1 MKNLSRKETC
11 WAILQQVP
19 TYLIA
24 VLSLLICGFLTVASL
39 FSLAVMRMDE
49 IPVLGELPEQLVLA
63 GRNVLHV
70 APVVAVLSILL
81 LLLARQNFTWKH
93 AKIVTWA
100 AAAVQTILGFWWKS
114 SFASSPV
121 ADQGT
126 FWNVAES
133 LAGHQ
138 APSAE
143 LLDYLR
149 YWPFQAAV
157 GMTGEPF
164 ARLFNGNYGAWQ
176 VMNAFC
182 VGGCVMLLSC
192 ICGRITNSPRA
203 KACCAVLVVGFFP
216 LNMYTTFVYGTLS
229 GTMTSLLA
237 VYAVIRQCTAE
248 DKKSERKWWA
258 VGTVAITLAITL
270 YTGMQIFLVA
280 VTLLLLATGIF
291 HKDQRQKILG
301 AVLMF
306 VVAFGFQHGWQALAM
321 HRMGLGNEPGCPI
334 WPRIAMGV
342 DANTDVTPGFY
353 NCVNAGLYY
362 ASNFVPKAANERAM
376 DYIVLC
382 LNQLWETGRFGSF
395 FYEKTADQWLEPW
408 FGGLT
413 MNNPSIF
420 EEPKWLATAITS
432 KTLFVPV
439 HAWLSM
445 LISVVYVWSTV
456 GVVVLLR
463 KHKTQVWQLSLAV
476 CLIGGFVFQL
486 AAEAKVRYCLPYF
499 LCCFP
504 LAAAGLAAAAQKLPC
519 QKRAENTAK

>member
-49 IPVLGELPEQLVLA
+49 ISVLGELPEQLVLA

-93 AKIVTWA
+93 AKIVTWV

-164 ARLFNGNYGAWQ
+164 ARLFNGNYGA
-176 VMNAFC
+176 
-182 VGGCVMLLSC
+182 
-192 ICGRITNSPRA
+192 GRS
-203 KACCAVLVVGFFP
+203 
-216 LNMYTTFVYGTLS
+216 
-229 GTMTSLLA
+229 
-237 VYAVIRQCTAE
+237 
-248 DKKSERKWWA
+248 
-258 VGTVAITLAITL
+258 
-270 YTGMQIFLVA
+270 
-280 VTLLLLATGIF
+280 
-291 HKDQRQKILG
+291 
-301 AVLMF
+301 
-306 VVAFGFQHGWQALAM
+306 
-321 HRMGLGNEPGCPI
+321 
-334 WPRIAMGV
+334 
-342 DANTDVTPGFY
+342 
-353 NCVNAGLYY
+353 
-362 ASNFVPKAANERAM
+362 
-376 DYIVLC
+376 
-382 LNQLWETGRFGSF
+382 
-395 FYEKTADQWLEPW
+395 
-408 FGGLT
+408 
-413 MNNPSIF
+413 
-420 EEPKWLATAITS
+420 
-432 KTLFVPV
+432 
-439 HAWLSM
+439 
-445 LISVVYVWSTV
+445 
-456 GVVVLLR
+456 
-463 KHKTQVWQLSLAV
+463 
-476 CLIGGFVFQL
+476 
-486 AAEAKVRYCLPYF
+486 
-499 LCCFP
+499 
-504 LAAAGLAAAAQKLPC
+504 
-519 QKRAENTAK
+519 

>member
-100 AAAVQTILGFWWKS
+100 AATVQTILGFWWKS

-203 KACCAVLVVGFFP
+203 KACCAVLVAGFFP

-306 VVAFGFQHGWQALAM
+306 VVAFGFQHGW
-321 HRMGLGNEPGCPI
+321 PG
-334 WPRIAMGV
+334 
-342 DANTDVTPGFY
+342 PG
-353 NCVNAGLYY
+353 Y
-362 ASNFVPKAANERAM
+362 APHGPG
-376 DYIVLC
+376 
-382 LNQLWETGRFGSF
+382 Q
-395 FYEKTADQWLEPW
+395 
-408 FGGLT
+408 
-413 MNNPSIF
+413 
-420 EEPKWLATAITS
+420 
-432 KTLFVPV
+432 
-439 HAWLSM
+439 
-445 LISVVYVWSTV
+445 
-456 GVVVLLR
+456 
-463 KHKTQVWQLSLAV
+463 
-476 CLIGGFVFQL
+476 
-486 AAEAKVRYCLPYF
+486 
-499 LCCFP
+499 
-504 LAAAGLAAAAQKLPC
+504 
-519 QKRAENTAK
+519 

>member
-49 IPVLGELPEQLVLA
+49 ISVLGELPEQLVLA

-203 KACCAVLVVGFFP
+203 KACCAVLVAGFFP

-237 VYAVIRQCTAE
+237 VYAVIR
-248 DKKSERKWWA
+248 
-258 VGTVAITLAITL
+258 
-270 YTGMQIFLVA
+270 
-280 VTLLLLATGIF
+280 
-291 HKDQRQKILG
+291 
-301 AVLMF
+301 
-306 VVAFGFQHGWQALAM
+306 
-321 HRMGLGNEPGCPI
+321 
-334 WPRIAMGV
+334 
-342 DANTDVTPGFY
+342 
-353 NCVNAGLYY
+353 
-362 ASNFVPKAANERAM
+362 
-376 DYIVLC
+376 
-382 LNQLWETGRFGSF
+382 
-395 FYEKTADQWLEPW
+395 
-408 FGGLT
+408 
-413 MNNPSIF
+413 
-420 EEPKWLATAITS
+420 
-432 KTLFVPV
+432 
-439 HAWLSM
+439 
-445 LISVVYVWSTV
+445 
-456 GVVVLLR
+456 
-463 KHKTQVWQLSLAV
+463 
-476 CLIGGFVFQL
+476 
-486 AAEAKVRYCLPYF
+486 
-499 LCCFP
+499 
-504 LAAAGLAAAAQKLPC
+504 
-519 QKRAENTAK
+519 

>member
-100 AAAVQTILGFWWKS
+100 AATVQTILGFWWKS

-182 VGGCVMLLSC
+182 VGG
-192 ICGRITNSPRA
+192 
-203 KACCAVLVVGFFP
+203 
-216 LNMYTTFVYGTLS
+216 
-229 GTMTSLLA
+229 
-237 VYAVIRQCTAE
+237 
-248 DKKSERKWWA
+248 
-258 VGTVAITLAITL
+258 
-270 YTGMQIFLVA
+270 
-280 VTLLLLATGIF
+280 
-291 HKDQRQKILG
+291 
-301 AVLMF
+301 
-306 VVAFGFQHGWQALAM
+306 
-321 HRMGLGNEPGCPI
+321 
-334 WPRIAMGV
+334 
-342 DANTDVTPGFY
+342 
-353 NCVNAGLYY
+353 
-362 ASNFVPKAANERAM
+362 
-376 DYIVLC
+376 
-382 LNQLWETGRFGSF
+382 
-395 FYEKTADQWLEPW
+395 
-408 FGGLT
+408 
-413 MNNPSIF
+413 
-420 EEPKWLATAITS
+420 
-432 KTLFVPV
+432 
-439 HAWLSM
+439 
-445 LISVVYVWSTV
+445 
-456 GVVVLLR
+456 
-463 KHKTQVWQLSLAV
+463 
-476 CLIGGFVFQL
+476 
-486 AAEAKVRYCLPYF
+486 
-499 LCCFP
+499 
-504 LAAAGLAAAAQKLPC
+504 
-519 QKRAENTAK
+519 